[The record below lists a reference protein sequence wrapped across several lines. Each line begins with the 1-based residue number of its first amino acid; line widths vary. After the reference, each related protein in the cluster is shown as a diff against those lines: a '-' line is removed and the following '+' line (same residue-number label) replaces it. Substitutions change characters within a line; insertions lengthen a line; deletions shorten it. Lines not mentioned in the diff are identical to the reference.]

1 MPSCSSRSSCA
12 SATTAAHNE
21 WIRAQDEALHTH
33 ARAAEPNRAHII
45 EMLTSLARVQ
55 RDGPPEGPVIE
66 TAPASMI
73 DLYPALRR
81 RWLPLLPIEDRR
93 RFEAEFPD

>member
-1 MPSCSSRSSCA
+1 
-12 SATTAAHNE
+12 
-21 WIRAQDEALHTH
+21 
-33 ARAAEPNRAHII
+33 
-45 EMLTSLARVQ
+45 MLTSLARVQ